1 MRGRRA
7 VVPLITLMLAT
18 LLELSSV
25 AAKSITF
32 GEAQAS
38 QAPAA
43 TELTGVEVGRNAD
56 GVTVTLK
63 GNGKLAYGTL
73 QEADRPPLRLVVD
86 FPGVRPNVPPAT
98 PGQGALRRVRVALNN
113 PNPLVTRVV
122 LDLDVKVTYSVK
134 ASPDGREVTVVLA
147 GPAGEQTAAEP
158 SRSTPAPVEAP
169 ASSTPAAAT
178 RLTGVTVG
186 SAPEGVT
193 LTLKGNGHLPVGE
206 IEEAKDAPPRLVL
219 SFPGVRPGVT
229 ALTTVK
235 KGIVD
240 RVRVAAAAGSPGTT
254 RVVVEMAKQYAYRVS
269 PDASGHNVVV
279 TVGDPSALGSTPA
292 DFTLAKSLTG
302 TAAPAGTSA
311 TARVTTPAAAAP
323 AAPLRTP
330 RVEQQ
335 VQERKAG
342 DMGPRRFT
350 GHPISLDFQG
360 VDLRAVLRTFA
371 EITGLNLVIDPEVK
385 GIVDVSLH
393 EVPWDHA
400 LDIILRANQLDYTVE
415 GTIVRI
421 APIETLQKE
430 GESRRR
436 LADEQALSGELVT
449 VTKTLS
455 YAKAADVA
463 PLLLR
468 TALTKRAQIQ
478 VDPRTNNLIITDLQ
492 AGIDRSVAL
501 LVDLDAPQPQVEI
514 EARIVRTTKDFAKEL
529 GIQWGF
535 NGKAAPELSNTTPL
549 AFPNTIR
556 SNGTA
561 GGIDTA
567 KDFAK
572 ISLGALNGAFGI
584 DAALSALETDGKVQ
598 VLLKP
603 RVVTQNNIKA
613 TITRGEEIPYTTLT
627 AAPSGGD
634 GVQIIQQVPQ
644 VSFKTAALTL
654 AVLPRIS
661 ATGTV
666 ILEID
671 VDNGSRGTVQ
681 ANGNISVNTQRV
693 QTTVLV
699 KDQGT
704 TVIGGIYETLET
716 RQQDRTPGLSKVPFI
731 GNLFKRSSSASNE
744 GELLVFITPRIL
756 KSAEAVTAQTNM
768 INGAGK

>member
-32 GEAQAS
+32 GEAQAA

-147 GPAGEQTAAEP
+147 GPSGEQTAVEP
-158 SRSTPAPVEAP
+158 ARSAPMAAPVEA
-169 ASSTPAAAT
+169 APAAAT
-178 RLTGVTVG
+178 ASAVANRLTAVTVG

-193 LTLKGNGHLPVGE
+193 LTLRGNGKLPAAE
-206 IEEAKDAPPRLVL
+206 IEEGKDAPPRLVL
-219 SFPGVRPGVT
+219 SFAGVRPATT
-229 ALTTVK
+229 ALTNIK
-235 KGIVD
+235 KGLVD
-240 RVRVAAAAGSPGTT
+240 RVRVAANGTPGST
-254 RVVVEMAKQYAYRVS
+254 RVVLEMTGQYAYRVQ
-269 PDASGHNVVV
+269 PDAVNGRNVVV
-279 TVGDPSALGSTPA
+279 TIGDPAALGSTPA
-292 DFTLAKSLTG
+292 DFTLARSVT
-302 TAAPAGTSA
+302 TSA
-311 TARVTTPAAAAP
+311 TPAAAATVRTT
-323 AAPLRTP
+323 AAPVTRTARTEP
-330 RVEQQ
+330 PVA
-335 VQERKAG
+335 ERKAG
-342 DMGPRRFT
+342 DMSPRRFT

-385 GIVDVSLH
+385 GVVDVSLH

-430 GESRRR
+430 GEARRK

-455 YAKAADVA
+455 YAKAADLA

-468 TALTKRAQIQ
+468 TALTKRSSIQ

-492 AGIDRSVAL
+492 AGIDRAVML

-535 NGKAAPELSNTTPL
+535 SGTAAPELGNTTPF

-556 SNGTA
+556 SGATA
-561 GGIDTA
+561 GKANQDVENFG
-567 KDFAK
+567 K

-627 AAPSGGD
+627 AVPQGGD
-634 GVQIIQQVPQ
+634 GFSIIQQVPQ
-644 VSFKTAALTL
+644 VSFKVAALTL

-661 ATGTV
+661 ASGTV
-666 ILEID
+666 ILEVD

-716 RQQDRTPGLSKVPFI
+716 RIQNRTPGLSSVPFI
-731 GNLFKRSSSASNE
+731 GSFFKRNQNTSNE

-756 KSAEAVTAQTNM
+756 KNAETIAEKTNPV
-768 INGAGK
+768 NGAGK

>member
-7 VVPLITLMLAT
+7 VVPLLTLMLAT

-25 AAKSITF
+25 AAKSFTF
-32 GEAQAS
+32 GEAQAA

-56 GVTVTLK
+56 GVTVTLR
-63 GNGKLAYGTL
+63 GNGRLAYGTL

-147 GPAGEQTAAEP
+147 GPSGEQTAVEP
-158 SRSTPAPVEAP
+158 SRSAPVEA
-169 ASSTPAAAT
+169 TPVAAT
-178 RLTGVTVG
+178 TGAVANRLTGVAVG

-193 LTLKGNGHLPVGE
+193 LTLRGNGKLPSAEV
-206 IEEAKDAPPRLVL
+206 EEAKDAPRLVL
-219 SFPGVRPGVT
+219 SFAGVRPAT
-229 ALTTVK
+229 SALTNIK
-235 KGIVD
+235 KGLVE
-240 RVRVAAAAGSPGTT
+240 RVRVAANGAPGST
-254 RVVVEMAKQYAYRVS
+254 RVVLEMSKQYAYRVQ
-269 PDASGHNVVV
+269 PDAVNGRNVVV
-279 TVGDPSALGSTPA
+279 TIGDPAALGTTPA
-292 DFTLAKSLTG
+292 DFTLAKAVSTSG
-302 TAAPAGTSA
+302 ATAATV
-311 TARVTTPAAAAP
+311 RTPAATVT
-323 AAPLRTP
+323 RTTRTEP
-330 RVEQQ
+330 TVA
-335 VQERKAG
+335 ERKAG
-342 DMGPRRFT
+342 DMTPRRFT

-385 GIVDVSLH
+385 GVVDVSLH

-421 APIETLQKE
+421 APIETLRTE
-430 GESRRR
+430 GESRRK
-436 LADEQALSGELVT
+436 LAEEQALSGELVT

-468 TALTKRAQIQ
+468 TALTKRSSIQ

-492 AGIDRSVAL
+492 AGLDRAVTL

-535 NGKAAPELSNTTPL
+535 GGAAAPELGNTTPFN
-549 AFPNTIR
+549 FPNSVR
-556 SNGTA
+556 ANGVA
-561 GGIDTA
+561 GSTNQTGA
-567 KDFAK
+567 DFGK
-572 ISLGALNGAFGI
+572 ITLGALNGALTI
-584 DAALSALETDGKVQ
+584 DAALSALETEGKVQ

-627 AAPSGGD
+627 AVPQGGD
-634 GVQIIQQVPQ
+634 GIQIVQQVPQ
-644 VSFKTAALTL
+644 VSFKIAALTL

-661 ATGTV
+661 ASGTV
-666 ILEID
+666 ILEVD

-716 RQQDRTPGLSKVPFI
+716 RSQDRTPGLSRVPFI
-731 GNLFKRSSSASNE
+731 GNFFKRNSSSSNE

-756 KSAEAVTAQTNM
+756 KSTETVAARTNPV
-768 INGAGK
+768 NGAGK

>member
-1 MRGRRA
+1 
-7 VVPLITLMLAT
+7 
-18 LLELSSV
+18 
-25 AAKSITF
+25 
-32 GEAQAS
+32 
-38 QAPAA
+38 
-43 TELTGVEVGRNAD
+43 
-56 GVTVTLK
+56 
-63 GNGKLAYGTL
+63 
-73 QEADRPPLRLVVD
+73 
-86 FPGVRPNVPPAT
+86 
-98 PGQGALRRVRVALNN
+98 
-113 PNPLVTRVV
+113 VV

-134 ASPDGREVTVVLA
+134 ASPDGREVTIVLA
-147 GPAGEQTAAEP
+147 SPSSEQTAVEP
-158 SRSTPAPVEAP
+158 ARPAPVATPVEATP
-169 ASSTPAAAT
+169 ATPAATAAAN
-178 RLTGVTVG
+178 RLTGVGVG

-193 LTLKGNGHLPVGE
+193 LTLRGNGKLPVPE
-206 IEEAKDAPPRLVL
+206 VEEAKDAPPRLVL
-219 SFPGVRPGVT
+219 SFPGVRPAMV
-229 ALTTVK
+229 ALTNVR
-235 KGIVD
+235 KGPVD
-240 RVRVAAAAGSPGTT
+240 RVRVAANGTPGAT
-254 RVVVEMAKQYAYRVS
+254 RVVLEMTKQYAYRVQ
-269 PDASGHNVVV
+269 PDAVNPRNVVV
-279 TVGDPSALGSTPA
+279 TIGDPAALGTTPA
-292 DFTLAKSLTG
+292 DFTLAK
-302 TAAPAGTSA
+302 A
-311 TARVTTPAAAAP
+311 VAAAP
-323 AAPLRTP
+323 AAPTAAARTP
-330 RVEQQ
+330 AGPATRAARTEAT

-342 DMGPRRFT
+342 DTSPRRFT

-385 GIVDVSLH
+385 GVVDVSLH

-400 LDIILRANQLDYTVE
+400 LDVILRANQLDYTVE

-421 APIETLQKE
+421 APIDTLQKE
-430 GESRRR
+430 GESRRK

-468 TALTKRAQIQ
+468 TALTKRSSIQ

-492 AGIDRSVAL
+492 AGIDRATTL

-535 NGKAAPELSNTTPL
+535 SGAAAPELGNTTPF

-561 GGIDTA
+561 GSTNQQGA
-567 KDFAK
+567 DFAK
-572 ISLGALNGAFGI
+572 ISLGALNGAFSI

-613 TITRGEEIPYTTLT
+613 TITRGEEIPYTTLS
-627 AAPSGGD
+627 AVPSGGD

-644 VSFKTAALTL
+644 VSFKIAALTL

-661 ATGTV
+661 ASGTV
-666 ILEID
+666 ILEVD

-716 RQQDRTPGLSKVPFI
+716 RTQDRTPGLSRVPFI
-731 GNLFKRSSSASNE
+731 GNFFKRNSQASNE

-756 KSAEAVTAQTNM
+756 KSTEAVTARTNPVT
-768 INGAGK
+768 GAGK

>member
-7 VVPLITLMLAT
+7 VVPLLTLMLAT

-25 AAKSITF
+25 AAKSFTF
-32 GEAQAS
+32 GEAQAA

-63 GNGKLAYGTL
+63 GNGRLAYGTL

-147 GPAGEQTAAEP
+147 GPSNEQTAVEP
-158 SRSTPAPVEAP
+158 TRSAPAAAPVEA
-169 ASSTPAAAT
+169 TPAAPTPAPAAVAN
-178 RLTGVTVG
+178 RLTGVVVG

-193 LTLKGNGHLPVGE
+193 LTLRGNGKLPAAEV
-206 IEEAKDAPPRLVL
+206 EEAKDAPARLVL
-219 SFPGVRPGVT
+219 SFPGVRPAVT
-229 ALTTVK
+229 ALTNVK
-235 KGIVD
+235 KGVVE
-240 RVRVAAAAGSPGTT
+240 RVRVAGNGTPGAT
-254 RVVVEMAKQYAYRVS
+254 RVVVEMSRQYAYRVQ
-269 PDASGHNVVV
+269 PDAVNPRNVVV
-279 TVGDPSALGSTPA
+279 TIGDPAALGSTPA
-292 DFTLAKSLTG
+292 DFTLAKAVTV
-302 TAAPAGTSA
+302 AAPTA
-311 TARVTTPAAAAP
+311 TATVRTQAAP
-323 AAPLRTP
+323 VARATRAEP
-330 RVEQQ
+330 V

-342 DMGPRRFT
+342 DMSPRRFT

-385 GIVDVSLH
+385 GVVDVSLH

-421 APIETLQKE
+421 APVETLRTE
-430 GESRRR
+430 GESRRK
-436 LADEQALSGELVT
+436 LAEEQALSGELVT

-463 PLLLR
+463 PILLR
-468 TALTKRAQIQ
+468 TALTKRSSIQ

-492 AGIDRSVAL
+492 AGIDRTVAL

-535 NGKAAPELSNTTPL
+535 GAAAAPELGNTTPF

-556 SNGTA
+556 AGGTA
-561 GGIDTA
+561 GTVNQAGA
-567 KDFAK
+567 DFGK

-584 DAALSALETDGKVQ
+584 DASLSALETDGKVQ

-627 AAPSGGD
+627 AVPSGGD
-634 GVQIIQQVPQ
+634 GFSIVQQVPQ
-644 VSFKTAALTL
+644 VSFKVAALTL

-661 ATGTV
+661 ASGTV
-666 ILEID
+666 ILEVD

-716 RQQDRTPGLSKVPFI
+716 RIQDRTPGLSRVPFI
-731 GNLFKRSSSASNE
+731 GNFFKRTTSGSNE

-756 KSAEAVTAQTNM
+756 KSAEAVTARTNPV
-768 INGAGK
+768 NGAGK

>member
-32 GEAQAS
+32 GEAQAA

-134 ASPDGREVTVVLA
+134 ASPDGREVTLVLA
-147 GPAGEQTAAEP
+147 SPSGEQTAAEP
-158 SRSTPAPVEAP
+158 AHAAPMAAPVEA
-169 ASSTPAAAT
+169 AAAT
-178 RLTGVTVG
+178 APAVANRLTGVTVG

-193 LTLKGNGHLPVGE
+193 LTLRGNGKLPAAE
-206 IEEAKDAPPRLVL
+206 IEEGKDAPPRLVL
-219 SFPGVRPGVT
+219 SFAGVRPATT
-229 ALTTVK
+229 ALTNIK
-235 KGIVD
+235 KGLVD
-240 RVRVAAAAGSPGTT
+240 RVRVAANGTPGST
-254 RVVVEMAKQYAYRVS
+254 RVVLEMTGQYAYRVQ
-269 PDASGHNVVV
+269 PDAVNGRNVVV
-279 TVGDPSALGSTPA
+279 TIGDPAALGSTPA
-292 DFTLAKSLTG
+292 DFTVAKSVG
-302 TAAPAGTSA
+302 TAGA
-311 TARVTTPAAAAP
+311 TVSTAAVRTPAAPVTRTTRTEP
-323 AAPLRTP
+323 AVA
-330 RVEQQ
+330 
-335 VQERKAG
+335 ERKAG
-342 DMGPRRFT
+342 DMTPRRFT

-385 GIVDVSLH
+385 GVVDVSLH

-430 GESRRR
+430 GEARRK

-455 YAKAADVA
+455 YAKAADLA

-468 TALTKRAQIQ
+468 TALTKRSSIQ
-478 VDPRTNNLIITDLQ
+478 VDPRTNNIIITDLQ
-492 AGIDRSVAL
+492 AGIDRAVAL

-514 EARIVRTTKDFAKEL
+514 EARIVRTTKNFAKEL
-529 GIQWGF
+529 GLQWNFG
-535 NGKAAPELSNTTPL
+535 GAAAPELGNTTPL
-549 AFPNTIR
+549 AFPNSVR
-556 SNGTA
+556 ATA
-561 GGIDTA
+561 RTANVNSQADTVG
-567 KDFAK
+567 K
-572 ISLGALNGAFGI
+572 ISLGSLNGALNI
-584 DAALSALETDGKVQ
+584 DVALSALETEGKVQ
-598 VLLKP
+598 ILLKP

-613 TITRGEEIPYTTLT
+613 TITRGQEIPYTTLT
-627 AAPSGGD
+627 AAPQGGD
-634 GVQIIQQVPQ
+634 GVTLVQQVPQ

-654 AVLPRIS
+654 QVLPRIS
-661 ATGTV
+661 ASGTV
-666 ILEID
+666 ILDVD
-671 VDNGSRGTVQ
+671 VDNGSPGDIE
-681 ANGNISVNTQRV
+681 ANGNRSINTQRV

-704 TVIGGIYETLET
+704 TVIGGIYETLEA
-716 RQQDRTPGLSKVPFI
+716 RSQDRTPGLSRVPFI
-731 GNLFKRSSSASNE
+731 GSFFKRNESSSNE
-744 GELLVFITPRIL
+744 GELLIFITPRIL
-756 KSAEAVTAQTNM
+756 KNAEAVAAQTNPV
-768 INGAGK
+768 NGAGK

>member
-7 VVPLITLMLAT
+7 VVPLLTLMLAT

-25 AAKSITF
+25 AAKSFTF
-32 GEAQAS
+32 GEAQAT

-63 GNGKLAYGTL
+63 GNGRLAYGTL

-147 GPAGEQTAAEP
+147 GPSGEQTAVEP
-158 SRSTPAPVEAP
+158 ARSAPVATPVEA
-169 ASSTPAAAT
+169 APAAASAT
-178 RLTGVTVG
+178 AAANRLTGVVVG

-193 LTLKGNGHLPVGE
+193 LSLRGNGRLPVAE
-206 IEEAKDAPPRLVL
+206 VEEAKDAPARLVL
-219 SFPGVRPGVT
+219 TFPGVRPAVT
-229 ALTTVK
+229 ALTNVK
-235 KGIVD
+235 KGAVD
-240 RVRVAAAAGSPGTT
+240 RVRVAAANGAT
-254 RVVVEMAKQYAYRVS
+254 RVVVEMSKPYAYRVQ
-269 PDASGHNVVV
+269 PDAVNPRNVVV
-279 TVGDPSALGSTPA
+279 TVGDPAALGTTPA
-292 DFTLAKSLTG
+292 DFTLAK
-302 TAAPAGTSA
+302 P
-311 TARVTTPAAAAP
+311 VTAP
-323 AAPLRTP
+323 AATASAPVRTP
-330 RVEQQ
+330 AQARATRTEPTVA
-335 VQERKAG
+335 ERKAG
-342 DMGPRRFT
+342 DMTPRRFT

-385 GIVDVSLH
+385 GVVDVSLH

-430 GESRRR
+430 GKARRE

-455 YAKAADVA
+455 YAKAADLA

-492 AGIDRSVAL
+492 AGLDRATAL

-535 NGKAAPELSNTTPL
+535 GATAAPELGNTTPF
-549 AFPNTIR
+549 AFPNSIR
-556 SNGTA
+556 A
-561 GGIDTA
+561 GGA
-567 KDFAK
+567 AGSVNQQGADFGK
-572 ISLGALNGAFGI
+572 ISLGALNGAFSI
-584 DAALSALETDGKVQ
+584 DASLSALETDGKVQ

-627 AAPSGGD
+627 AVPSGGD
-634 GVQIIQQVPQ
+634 GINIVQQVPQ
-644 VSFKTAALTL
+644 VSFKIAALTL

-661 ATGTV
+661 ASGTV
-666 ILEID
+666 ILEVD

-716 RQQDRTPGLSKVPFI
+716 RIQDRTPGLSRVPFI
-731 GNLFKRSSSASNE
+731 GSFFKRNTQTSNE

-756 KSAEAVTAQTNM
+756 KSAEAVTAQTNPV
-768 INGAGK
+768 NGAGK

>member
-1 MRGRRA
+1 
-7 VVPLITLMLAT
+7 MLAT

-25 AAKSITF
+25 AAKSFTF
-32 GEAQAS
+32 GEAQAA

-63 GNGKLAYGTL
+63 GNGRLAYGTL

-147 GPAGEQTAAEP
+147 GPASEQTAVEP
-158 SRSTPAPVEAP
+158 TRTAPAAAPVEATP
-169 ASSTPAAAT
+169 TAPAAGAAAN
-178 RLTGVTVG
+178 RLTGVVVG

-193 LTLKGNGHLPVGE
+193 LSLRGNGTLPVAE
-206 IEEAKDAPPRLVL
+206 VEEAKDAPARLVL
-219 SFPGVRPGVT
+219 TFPGVRPAVS
-229 ALTTVK
+229 ALTNVK
-235 KGIVD
+235 KGAVD
-240 RVRVAAAAGSPGTT
+240 RVRVAPANGAT
-254 RVVVEMAKQYAYRVS
+254 RVVVEMSKPYAYRVQ
-269 PDASGHNVVV
+269 PDAVNPRNVVV
-279 TVGDPSALGSTPA
+279 TIGDPAALGTTPA
-292 DFTLAKSLTG
+292 DFTLAK
-302 TAAPAGTSA
+302 A
-311 TARVTTPAAAAP
+311 VTTSAAP
-323 AAPLRTP
+323 AASVAVRTP
-330 RVEQQ
+330 ATPATRAARTEPT

-342 DMGPRRFT
+342 DMSPRRFT

-385 GIVDVSLH
+385 GVVDVSLH

-449 VTKTLS
+449 VTKMLS
-455 YAKAADVA
+455 YAKAADLA

-468 TALTKRAQIQ
+468 TALTKRSSIQ

-492 AGIDRSVAL
+492 AGIDRATAL

-535 NGKAAPELSNTTPL
+535 GGAAAPELGNTTPF
-549 AFPNTIR
+549 AFPNSIR
-556 SNGTA
+556 AVGTA
-561 GGIDTA
+561 GKANDQTENFGR
-567 KDFAK
+567 
-572 ISLGALNGAFGI
+572 ISLGALNGAFSI
-584 DAALSALETDGKVQ
+584 DAALSALESDGKVQ

-627 AAPSGGD
+627 ASPSGGD
-634 GVQIIQQVPQ
+634 GISIVQQVPQ
-644 VSFKTAALTL
+644 VSFKIAALTL

-661 ATGTV
+661 ASGTV
-666 ILEID
+666 ILEVD
-671 VDNGSRGTVQ
+671 VDNGSRGIEQ
-681 ANGNISVNTQRV
+681 RNGNVSINTQRV

-716 RQQDRTPGLSKVPFI
+716 SNQSRTPGLSRVPFI
-731 GNLFKRSSSASNE
+731 GNFFKRNGSTSNE

-756 KSAEAVTAQTNM
+756 KNAEALAAQTNPVT
-768 INGAGK
+768 GAGK